1 MESMTCSLEDAT
13 LNGLSLTVVQLKLET
28 EEDFDVCGHDSTYPE
43 PCVARFDQP
52 CLRQIKAHHVSRC
65 MAKSGVMA

>member
-52 CLRQIKAHHVSRC
+52 CLRQI
-65 MAKSGVMA
+65 